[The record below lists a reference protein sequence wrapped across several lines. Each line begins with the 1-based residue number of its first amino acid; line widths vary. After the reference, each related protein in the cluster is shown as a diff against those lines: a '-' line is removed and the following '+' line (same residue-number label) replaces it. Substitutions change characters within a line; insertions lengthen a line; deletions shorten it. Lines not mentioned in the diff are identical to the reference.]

1 MQIVKYYTGNPL
13 LNNALMTVKAL
24 AGLSSISELTTEI
37 LKGRIMKVY
46 EELPYSLMSLNLRFK
61 SYTMLFTK
69 NGPLYNDKKL
79 GRQIYQ
85 SLLLKII
92 DDFKNE
98 GDNVCDIS
106 GLRYEKSFSQLFSEV
121 LIDLGIS
128 EKDVEKKDLTLN
140 RCWFP
145 LLGGLG
151 SDAQALPMA
160 KYTYNV
166 HPIFIV
172 ILQFL
177 PLSAFI
183 YKKGLLLVDSSN
195 IEFCEYYVQE
205 NMEEVKRRL
214 LRVPSGLPIENI
226 KDFTK
231 GHYLINALNVML
243 ESKSDFDCSEFNFWS
258 FSNSGAGAS
267 CDIDRIPNKL
277 LLKLET
283 LYVRHKTEL
292 TRILHNSMFSNG
304 FLNCLDCNQEWLG
317 LYPYKNY
324 EGVTVEFFESYWEV
338 IGQKKETEIAKYIA
352 HLISKYKSDAFDK
365 YLKEK
370 NAYDCTLYNYKN
382 DLNLVLLQA
391 TENGEW
397 TFNHQLYIQ
406 DNKDSIPVIFSSY
419 NLYKFIHFYYQ
430 KNEYSDQLPEIDV
443 VNSTQ
448 ACLCH
453 WVIDLINRDIE
464 KKQIDIKKQIS
475 DYSHFS
481 SSIFDELFIRHCDD
495 QNVTIYTVYPLLF
508 DKKGKKD
515 IWGLWS
521 LLRYY
526 YVTTSEYFQEDSLYT
541 LPEIMMSDDYI
552 QWFESI
558 DSFVMAY
565 LRYRMEKVVNHEKE
579 GEYVKKIFKS
589 IPKEDLREQRIWFK
603 DILDRLNDYGKEGS
617 WEEDLLVYDPMGN
630 YNFSTFIYAVRMKF
644 SKVVYEYS
652 KVKTEN

>member
-1 MQIVKYYTGNPL
+1 MQIVKYYTGNPM

-24 AGLSSISELTTEI
+24 AGLSSISELTAEM
-37 LKGRIMKVY
+37 LKKVITKVH

-79 GRQIYQ
+79 GKQIYQ

-92 DDFKNE
+92 DEFKNE
-98 GDNVCDIS
+98 GDSVCDIS
-106 GLRYEKSFSQLFSEV
+106 GLRYEKSFSQLFSEI
-121 LIDLGIS
+121 LIDLGVS
-128 EKDVEKKDLTLN
+128 KKDVEKKDLTLN

-177 PLSAFI
+177 PLSALIF
-183 YKKGLLLVDSSN
+183 KKGILLVDSSN
-195 IEFCEYYVQE
+195 IALCESYIQE
-205 NMEEVKRRL
+205 NVK
-214 LRVPSGLPIENI
+214 VVIGEAKNMSTGLPIENI
-226 KDFTK
+226 KFYTK
-231 GHYLINALNVML
+231 GHYIVKALDMML
-243 ESKSDFDCSEFNFWS
+243 AADMDFECSEFNLWS

-267 CDIDRIPNKL
+267 CGIDRIPSQL
-277 LLKLET
+277 LLKLDI
-283 LYVRHKTEL
+283 LYVRHKNEITN
-292 TRILHNSMFSNG
+292 ILHNSVYANS
-304 FLNCLDCNQEWLG
+304 FLNCLDSNNEWFG
-317 LYPYKNY
+317 LYPAKNY
-324 EGVTVEFFESYWEV
+324 EGVSVEFFESYWGV

-352 HLISKYKSDAFDK
+352 YLISKYKSGNFEK
-365 YLKEK
+365 YLGKTD
-370 NAYDCTLYNYKN
+370 AYDCKIYNYK
-382 DLNLVLLQA
+382 DELNKVLLQA
-391 TENGEW
+391 TQKGEW
-397 TFNHQLYIQ
+397 SFNHQLYIQ
-406 DNKDSIPVIFSSY
+406 DYKEDIPVWFASY
-419 NLYKFIHFYYQ
+419 SLYKLIHYYYQ
-430 KNEYSDQLPEIDV
+430 KGIYNTELPIIVTPDNNQARLCRWIISLISREDMKYQNDMKDRILHGEDSD
-443 VNSTQ
+443 N
-448 ACLCH
+448 
-453 WVIDLINRDIE
+453 
-464 KKQIDIKKQIS
+464 
-475 DYSHFS
+475 
-481 SSIFDELFIRHCDD
+481 SIFDELLIRGCCDR
-495 QNVTIYTVYPLLF
+495 NVSIYTVFPLLYNEEGR
-508 DKKGKKD
+508 KNVR
-515 IWGLWS
+515 GLKS

-526 YVTTSEYFQEDSLYT
+526 YTSSELFLDGDLCIFPKMVISN
-541 LPEIMMSDDYI
+541 DYQ

-589 IPKEDLREQRIWFK
+589 IPEEDLREQRIWFK